1 MAFLYDPGLW
11 LDVMSRSRATLTG
24 APNFAFQRCVN
35 KFADIRNKYK
45 TLDLSQLKCVANAAE
60 PIKSST
66 VTEFTNAYMNAGFR
80 LEAWTTAYGLAEN
93 VMYVTGHPHEPV
105 QLQLDHAALNQG
117 RVVIGGDHTLVS
129 LGRPW
134 PGSGIEVKIVHPE
147 DLEECP
153 GARVGEIWVAGPSKA
168 QGYWGLEELTKE
180 RLKAKIKGD
189 SREWLRTG
197 DLGFMH
203 QEDLF
208 FCGRRK
214 DLIIVCGQNFYPQV
228 KPHSTLT
235 LTLTRSPGPREFG
248 RTSTH
253 LPQAGVLCSIRSG
266 AGWRGADRARG

>member
-1 MAFLYDPGLW
+1 
-11 LDVMSRSRATLTG
+11 
-24 APNFAFQRCVN
+24 
-35 KFADIRNKYK
+35 
-45 TLDLSQLKCVANAAE
+45 
-60 PIKSST
+60 
-66 VTEFTNAYMNAGFR
+66 
-80 LEAWTTAYGLAEN
+80 
-93 VMYVTGHPHEPV
+93 VTGFPREPV

-129 LGRPW
+129 LGRPI

-214 DLIIVCGQNFYPQV
+214 DLIIVCGQNIYPQV